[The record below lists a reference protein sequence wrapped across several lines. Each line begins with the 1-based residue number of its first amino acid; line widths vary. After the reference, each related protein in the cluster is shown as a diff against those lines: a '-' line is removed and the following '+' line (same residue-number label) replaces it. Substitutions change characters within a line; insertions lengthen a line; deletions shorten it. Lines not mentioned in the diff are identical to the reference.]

1 MLSRG
6 MFLVQVGNLHDSL
19 AAVLYCRLPT
29 ALQSIPCGETSKL
42 PEGNRVFL
50 LILDSVGNSE
60 LLVILAAALIFFG
73 PRRLP
78 QLSRQIGKSLT
89 EFRRASEDFKRT
101 WEREVNLEDY
111 GTGSPAEN
119 SIFDRAADRIRAARE
134 AVLDSNPA
142 EPAAAVI
149 TPSVTAVDPSL
160 VQPRESKP
168 LPETAPADQL
178 DSKHDWL

>member
-1 MLSRG
+1 M
-6 MFLVQVGNLHDSL
+6 
-19 AAVLYCRLPT
+19 
-29 ALQSIPCGETSKL
+29 
-42 PEGNRVFL
+42 FL

-101 WEREVNLEDY
+101 WEREVNLEDTDR
-111 GTGSPAEN
+111 GTAPPAGN
-119 SIFDRAADRIRAARE
+119 SILDRAADRIRAARE
-134 AVLDSNPA
+134 AVLDSNPP
-142 EPAAAVI
+142 EPSAAVI

-160 VQPRESKP
+160 VQPREAKP
-168 LPETAPADQL
+168 LPATAPADQP